1 MKWYSQLLGDFGI
14 YLKDYKDYHE
24 KGGRNYMKPVWARF
38 ANEELYLMAWQK
50 TKEIYFWR
58 LMLALF
64 PMLFVVV
71 LFIWSSF
78 YFDQNLIDGVYLIL
92 TFIGLFVCFMIF
104 KSTAW
109 HTGFWAGVYVG
120 GFEYDPGCRTSVEA
134 RSMIG
139 RRIEPYD
146 VACNKVQHAIK
157 KSYLCVS
164 LCLGL
169 LVILNAFVMLSEY
182 SFIVWFYLFIAVGCL
197 GEFIGDEAGLKKGFS
212 MRKSLETTPS
222 EAYLFHRNNSDPHAP
237 LS

>member
-1 MKWYSQLLGDFGI
+1 
-14 YLKDYKDYHE
+14 
-24 KGGRNYMKPVWARF
+24 
-38 ANEELYLMAWQK
+38 
-50 TKEIYFWR
+50 
-58 LMLALF
+58 MLALF

-109 HTGFWAGVYVG
+109 HKGFWAGVYVG
-120 GFEYDPGCRTSVEA
+120 GFEYDPGYRTSVEA

-222 EAYLFHRNNSDPHAP
+222 EAYLFHRNNSDPFAP
-237 LS
+237 PF